1 MYICIPHPHANGG
14 FWDPSLWVEEL
25 GWGLT
30 LVPSEADTSSDTVL
44 LVHESWLLTEVW
56 TEVCMEA
63 CGVILVTTVNERW
76 GVHGLVS
83 TWKHQWCWCLSAVQC
98 VLLHTYTWIVQN
110 TLTRLYSLPHALHT
124 KIWACA
130 CARGIIHILYFSPLR
145 GYAKNFDLWSNYTRS
160 QSSGHWFSGYPLALA
175 SSSAIVISYSCT
187 IN

>member
-130 CARGIIHILYFSPLR
+130 CAPRHYPHLVPFPISRLCEE
-145 GYAKNFDLWSNYTRS
+145 LWT
-160 QSSGHWFSGYPLALA
+160 LK
-175 SSSAIVISYSCT
+175 
-187 IN
+187 